1 MPSVLTLVRRVS
13 VRRRGGAGGEVRT
26 ASHSLPCWPHC
37 SLQHRSVLCSGQR
50 QLKQFVCICSLSVL
64 NIFPPEYPTQLGR
77 PAGEVTEDALV
88 LDISSLEEGN
98 GQVENS
104 HIN

>member
-1 MPSVLTLVRRVS
+1 MFLPLLTLFLAGHTAAYSTGLSS
-13 VRRRGGAGGEVRT
+13 VAG
-26 ASHSLPCWPHC
+26 
-37 SLQHRSVLCSGQR
+37 
-50 QLKQFVCICSLSVL
+50 ICSLL